1 MKMSENDHTNSL
13 DPEKAQQNVWQ
24 DPREKGL

>member
-13 DPEKAQQNVWQ
+13 DQDQAQQNVWQ
-24 DPREKGL
+24 NPKEKGP